1 MTYRIFYF
9 DCSGLLREANAAGAT
24 PAEAMA
30 KVVACEP
37 RCHRITKALPI
48 TGA

>member
-1 MTYRIFYF
+1 MTYRISYL
-9 DCSGLLREANAAGAT
+9 DSSGLLREANAAGST

>member
-1 MTYRIFYF
+1 MTYRIFYL
-9 DCSGLLREANAAGAT
+9 DCSGLLRQSHAAGST

-30 KVVACEP
+30 KVAACEP
-37 RCHRITKALPI
+37 RCHRVTKALPI

>member
-1 MTYRIFYF
+1 MTYRVSYL
-9 DCSGLLREANAAGAT
+9 DHSGLLREASAAGST

-30 KVVACEP
+30 KVAACEP